1 MNIITFPADL
11 ADQAKS
17 VLSLASD
24 RSLTVTTAESCTGG
38 LLSALL
44 TDISGLGHVIERGIV
59 AYSEQS
65 KCDLLNIDKARVDEW
80 GAVSKEI
87 AVEMAKGALERSQA
101 DIALA
106 ITGFAGPAE
115 DHEEEGLVHFACARR
130 GRAIVHR
137 EEHFGPLGRDKVRN
151 AAASV
156 ALSLMEEVAS
166 T

>member
-1 MNIITFPADL
+1 MNIVTFPADL

-44 TDISGLGHVIERGIV
+44 TDISGLGHVFERGIV

-115 DHEEEGLVHFACARR
+115 DDEEEGLVHFACARR
-130 GRAIVHR
+130 GREIVHR